1 MAEHSAAKLKKGRI
15 KIEEDWPEK
24 VAANLEDFLQRGQIG
39 AKLLERHWYSF
50 ISKSQMPSKRKNY

>member
-39 AKLLERHWYSF
+39 AKLLERH
-50 ISKSQMPSKRKNY
+50 